1 MQPKSFFGRELQ
13 YSLLLL
19 MKYQM
24 CFKITVFFNN
34 FHIFAFMTLEMLNIV
49 PKIVTDTHSD
59 TKN

>member
-13 YSLLLL
+13 DSLLLL

-34 FHIFAFMTLEMLNIV
+34 FHIFAFMTLEMLHKVPIIV
-49 PKIVTDTHSD
+49 IDTHSV
-59 TKN
+59 TKY